1 MTKSGGRKILG
12 IDPGIATTG
21 WGLVEKQGNKFALV
35 DFGTITT
42 PACDPHSAR
51 LVELHE
57 KLNQVIKKYSPA
69 VVAVEELFFAK
80 NVKTAIAVGQARGV
94 ILLTVKENHLPL
106 LEFTPLEVKQAITG
120 FGRATKKQ
128 IQNMVKI
135 LLGLKVIPRPDDAA
149 DALAIAICGANSERM
164 YQK

>member
-1 MTKSGGRKILG
+1 
-12 IDPGIATTG
+12 
-21 WGLVEKQGNKFALV
+21 
-35 DFGTITT
+35 
-42 PACDPHSAR
+42 
-51 LVELHE
+51 
-57 KLNQVIKKYSPA
+57 
-69 VVAVEELFFAK
+69 VEELFFAK

>member
-1 MTKSGGRKILG
+1 MG